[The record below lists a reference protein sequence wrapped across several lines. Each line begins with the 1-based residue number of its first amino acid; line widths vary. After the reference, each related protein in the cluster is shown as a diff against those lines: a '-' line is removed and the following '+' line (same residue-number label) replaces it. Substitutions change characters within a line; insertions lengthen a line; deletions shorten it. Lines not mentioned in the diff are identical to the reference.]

1 MKKRIIQTVVVVL
14 FCVTLLIVA
23 YNDQKGDEDIVHVSA
38 SNNTCMEPEDT
49 VQPEQEEYMK
59 DFTTFLDADC
69 YNLVDDSCVSQV
81 LIDSVDNYIRNEIE
95 TNSYSYVRIVGFWYN
110 YDDCESNI
118 ELMFDKNKY
127 RYIVVR
133 DSYPDDIIIIYN
145 YSMTDLQ
152 LEWLGLKED

>member
-23 YNDQKGDEDIVHVSA
+23 YNDHKGNEDIVQASA
-38 SNNTCMEPEDT
+38 SDDAYVEYDDV

-133 DSYPDDIIIIYN
+133 DSYPDNIIIIYN
-145 YSMTDLQ
+145 YSMTDFQ